1 MKLSV
6 TIITYNEELNIAH
19 AIQSALFADE
29 IIIIDSFS
37 TDKTKEICLGFG
49 NKIKF
54 FEKSFLGYGQQK
66 NFAASLA
73 KGEWILN
80 IDSDE
85 VISEE
90 LKSQILEKTQEK
102 KPEIKLFKISRKNQY
117 CGEWINHG
125 GWSPDF
131 RSRLCVK
138 ESAKWSEPPVHE
150 DLLPVDEKNRIGFLN
165 GPLYHHSFPTF
176 KKQVQTNVKYAT
188 LGAKSWFDKNKR
200 APSFLLLLLKPWG
213 KFVEC
218 YLIKLGFLDGKRGL
232 VIAINAAYS
241 IFIKYGI
248 NYFDQDK

>member
-37 TDKTKEICLGFG
+37 TAKTKEICLGFG

-54 FEKSFLGYGQQK
+54 YENNFLGYGQQK
-66 NFAASLA
+66 NFAANLA
-73 KGEWILN
+73 QGEWILN

-85 VISEE
+85 IISEE
-90 LKSQILEKTQEK
+90 LKTQILNIINEKN
-102 KPEIKLFKISRKNQY
+102 PEVRIWKISRKNQY
-117 CGEWINHG
+117 CGEWINYG
-125 GWSPDF
+125 GWSPDYQ
-131 RSRLCVK
+131 SRLTMRGV
-138 ESAKWSEPPVHE
+138 SKWSEPPVHE
-150 DLLPVDEKNRIGFLN
+150 DLLPIDKKNCIGFLA

-188 LGAKSWFDKNKR
+188 LGANFWFNKNKKS
-200 APSFLLLLLKPWG
+200 PPFLLLLLKPMG
-213 KFVEC
+213 KFIEC
-218 YLIKLGFLDGKRGL
+218 YLLKLGILDGKRGL

-241 IFIKYGI
+241 IFVKYGI
-248 NYFDQDK
+248 CYFDQDK